1 MIVGSIAPRSQVG
14 IDQILKIRNRESR
27 FHSPVRLIRNWESK
41 IDSFSILFTI
51 PLIPIPV
58 PIPPKCVKESESR
71 FLGIGSYHL

>member
-51 PLIPIPV
+51 PLIPIP
-58 PIPPKCVKESESR
+58 PKCVKESESR
-71 FLGIGSYHL
+71 FLGIGSCHL